1 MMRDLRI
8 SYDNE
13 NEQRINAEYDTLMD
27 FINAID
33 SEDNIDIPM
42 LDYQN
47 VNARFFE
54 NPLLDKHFNTV
65 EDLYNHCIKIT
76 K

>member
-1 MMRDLRI
+1 MKDLRI

-13 NEQRINAEYDTLMD
+13 NGQRIKAEYDTLMD
-27 FINAID
+27 FINTID

-42 LDYQN
+42 LDYEK
-47 VNARFFE
+47 VEADFFE
-54 NPLLDKHFNTV
+54 NPLLHKYFNTIEELYKHCV
-65 EDLYNHCIKIT
+65 EIT

>member
-1 MMRDLRI
+1 MKDLRI

-13 NEQRINAEYDTLMD
+13 NGQRINAEYNTIMD
-27 FINAID
+27 FIDVMD
-33 SEDNIDIPM
+33 SDEIDIPM

-47 VNARFFE
+47 VEADFFE
-54 NPLLDKHFNTV
+54 NPLLHKHFNTI
-65 EDLYNHCIKIT
+65 EDLYNHCVKIT

>member
-1 MMRDLRI
+1 MKDLRI

-13 NEQRINAEYDTLMD
+13 NGQRIKAEYDTLMD
-27 FINAID
+27 FIDTID

-42 LDYQN
+42 LDYEN
-47 VNARFFE
+47 VEADFFE
-54 NPLLDKHFNTV
+54 NPLLHKNFNTI
-65 EDLYNHCIKIT
+65 EDLYKHCIEIT

>member
-1 MMRDLRI
+1 MKDLRI

-13 NEQRINAEYDTLMD
+13 NRQRIKVEYNTLMD
-27 FINAID
+27 FINIID

-42 LDYQN
+42 LDYEN
-47 VNARFFE
+47 VEADFFE
-54 NPLLDKHFNTV
+54 NPLLHKHFNTI
-65 EDLYNHCIKIT
+65 EELYNHCVKIT

>member
-1 MMRDLRI
+1 MKDLRI

-13 NEQRINAEYDTLMD
+13 NGQRINAEYNTIMD
-27 FINAID
+27 FIDTIN

-42 LDYQN
+42 LDYGN
-47 VNARFFE
+47 VEATFFE
-54 NPLLDKHFNTV
+54 NPLLHKHFDTI
-65 EDLYNHCIKIT
+65 EELYNHCIEIT

>member
-1 MMRDLRI
+1 MKDLRI

-13 NEQRINAEYDTLMD
+13 NGQRINAEYNTIMD
-27 FINAID
+27 FIDVMD
-33 SEDNIDIPM
+33 SDEIDIPM

-47 VNARFFE
+47 VEADFFE
-54 NPLLDKHFNTV
+54 NPLLHKHFNTI
-65 EDLYNHCIKIT
+65 EELYSHCVKIT

>member
-1 MMRDLRI
+1 MKDLRI

-13 NEQRINAEYDTLMD
+13 NGQRINAEYDTLMD
-27 FINAID
+27 FINTID

-42 LDYQN
+42 LDYEN
-47 VNARFFE
+47 VEADFFE
-54 NPLLDKHFNTV
+54 NLLLHKNFNTI
-65 EDLYNHCIKIT
+65 EELYKHCIEIT

>member
-1 MMRDLRI
+1 MKDLRI

-13 NEQRINAEYDTLMD
+13 NGQRINAEYNTIMD
-27 FINAID
+27 FIDVMD
-33 SEDNIDIPM
+33 SDEIDIPM

-47 VNARFFE
+47 VEADFFE
-54 NPLLDKHFNTV
+54 NPLLHKHFNTI
-65 EDLYNHCIKIT
+65 EELYNHCVKIT

>member
-1 MMRDLRI
+1 MKDLRI

-13 NEQRINAEYDTLMD
+13 NGQRIKTEYDTLMD
-27 FINAID
+27 FIDTID

-42 LDYQN
+42 LDYKN
-47 VNARFFE
+47 VEADFFE
-54 NPLLDKHFNTV
+54 NPLLHKHFDTI
-65 EDLYNHCIKIT
+65 EDLYTHCTEIT

>member
-1 MMRDLRI
+1 MKDLRI

-13 NEQRINAEYDTLMD
+13 NGQRIKAEYDTIMD
-27 FINAID
+27 FIDTID

-42 LDYQN
+42 LDYEN
-47 VNARFFE
+47 VEANFFE
-54 NPLLDKHFNTV
+54 NPLLHKHFNTV
-65 EDLYNHCIKIT
+65 EELYKHCVEIT

>member
-1 MMRDLRI
+1 MKDLRI

-13 NEQRINAEYDTLMD
+13 NGQRINAEYNTIMD
-27 FINAID
+27 FIDVMD
-33 SEDNIDIPM
+33 SDEIDIPM

-47 VNARFFE
+47 VEADFFE
-54 NPLLDKHFNTV
+54 NPLLHKHFNTI
-65 EDLYNHCIKIT
+65 EELYNHCIEIT